1 MLFQRKLQKPVRRHL
16 LNRFISCRCGDL
28 KWIIFLLFLLFFP
41 YQGYSQ
47 SFRGSISSELY
58 AYKDRDTSHIRPYL
72 RLRANLIAWQS
83 TKGRLLE
90 FGTNLRWT
98 TDFKT
103 KLISDPQLYIYN
115 LYAHLAGL
123 PANSDIYLG
132 RQFVYNGFG
141 SALIDGLRFKYNFTK
156 KYQIDLFGGNAVSGL
171 EPKKIRSF
179 SKSGMAGAR
188 FSYKPTQQ
196 MQIGLGWIYRKI
208 DGLAAVNRLGL
219 DIDQSTGRWR
229 LFGRTTYN
237 MSWIRLG
244 EVTSRVSY
252 SGGPWY
258 WSGEF
263 NWREP
268 SVSDA
273 TIFSILDF
281 KRYQIVRSTI
291 RRTIWRDLGI
301 TAELFTR
308 LQSGDDSYI
317 TGLGISSGSY
327 GLSWRYQTGPD
338 GHSNGVNGFI
348 AVRISSNWEV
358 YGNGTIS
365 RYKVQEEQ
373 SIQNDD
379 YASHLGLAWHMKSGL
394 MAAIEGQFARNAV
407 ATSQSRLYFRLT
419 KNFSASLKSLKGKP

>member
-1 MLFQRKLQKPVRRHL
+1 MILQKKMCKSIYHHL
-16 LNRFISCRCGDL
+16 LSRLNLRRWGGSKCTIFFLILIFI
-28 KWIIFLLFLLFFP
+28 P
-41 YQGYSQ
+41 YQGFSLNL
-47 SFRGSISSELY
+47 RGSISSDLY
-58 AYKDRDTSHIRPYL
+58 AYKDKDTSHIRPYL
-72 RLRANLIAWQS
+72 RLRTNLIAWRS

-123 PANSDIYLG
+123 PANSDIYFG

-141 SALIDGLRFKYNFTK
+141 SALIDGLRLKYNFAK
-156 KYQIDLFGGNAVSGL
+156 KYQLDLFGGNTVSGL
-171 EPKKIRSF
+171 DPEKIRSF
-179 SKSGMAGAR
+179 SESGMAGAR
-188 FSYKPTQQ
+188 FSYKPTRQT
-196 MQIGLGWIYRKI
+196 QIGIGWIYRKI
-208 DGLAAVNRLGL
+208 NDQVASNRFGVDL
-219 DIDQSTGRWR
+219 DQSVGRWR

-237 MSWIRLG
+237 MNWMRLG

-301 TAELFTR
+301 TAEIFTR

-317 TGLGISSGSY
+317 TGIGVSSGSY
-327 GLSWRYQTGPD
+327 GLFWRYQTGPD
-338 GHSNGVNGFI
+338 GHSNGVNGFM

-373 SIQNDD
+373 NIQNDD
-379 YASHLGLAWHMKSGL
+379 YSSHIGLAWHMKSGL
-394 MAAIEGQFARNAV
+394 MAAIEGQFARNAL
-407 ATSQSRLYFRLT
+407 ATSQSRLYIRLT
-419 KNFSASLKSLKGKP
+419 KNFSVSLKSLKGRP